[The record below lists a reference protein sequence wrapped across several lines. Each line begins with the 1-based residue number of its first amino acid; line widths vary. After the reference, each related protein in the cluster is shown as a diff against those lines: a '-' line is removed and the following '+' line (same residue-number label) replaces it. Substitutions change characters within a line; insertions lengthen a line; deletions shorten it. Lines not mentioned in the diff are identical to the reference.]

1 MERYNIHF
9 CDGIKKRQG
18 RSERTCSDVLH
29 KDMNNLECGGGGGG
43 RGKMKK
49 RRKKKGGKP
58 RMMWMEVIKK

>member
-1 MERYNIHF
+1 M
-9 CDGIKKRQG
+9 
-18 RSERTCSDVLH
+18 H